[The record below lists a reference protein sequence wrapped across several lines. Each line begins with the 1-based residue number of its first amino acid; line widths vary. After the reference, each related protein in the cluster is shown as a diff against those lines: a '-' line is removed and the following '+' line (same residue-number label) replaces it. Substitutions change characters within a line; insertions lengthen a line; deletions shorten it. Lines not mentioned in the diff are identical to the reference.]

1 MVLFFQSKF
10 PICFLYTIQSILNVR
25 ANQAKPCTLKCIYST
40 YFEEFCLGWKGLCIE
55 PQRRFAGIIQKSRTC
70 GVVNSAV
77 SLNDDVNV
85 DIRVGGVLGG
95 KIGTLSKEVR
105 AETLSK
111 TYPEHQ
117 NTVKGFRL
125 STIFLVNKVKTIDH
139 LSIDCEGCE
148 LQVLESIDFEA
159 VSIRLIQIERNDKGE
174 EIKKYLD
181 KQGYTWVEDL
191 GEDSIHVINEEVGK
205 YQK

>member
-25 ANQAKPCTLKCIYST
+25 ANQAKPCTLKYIYST

-125 STIFLVNKVKTIDH
+125 
-139 LSIDCEGCE
+139 
-148 LQVLESIDFEA
+148 
-159 VSIRLIQIERNDKGE
+159 
-174 EIKKYLD
+174 
-181 KQGYTWVEDL
+181 
-191 GEDSIHVINEEVGK
+191 
-205 YQK
+205 

>member
-1 MVLFFQSKF
+1 M
-10 PICFLYTIQSILNVR
+10 
-25 ANQAKPCTLKCIYST
+25 
-40 YFEEFCLGWKGLCIE
+40 
-55 PQRRFAGIIQKSRTC
+55 
-70 GVVNSAV
+70 
-77 SLNDDVNV
+77 NDDVNV

-125 STIFLVNKVKTIDH
+125 STIFLVNKVKKIDH

-148 LQVLESIDFEA
+148 LQVLESIDFEE